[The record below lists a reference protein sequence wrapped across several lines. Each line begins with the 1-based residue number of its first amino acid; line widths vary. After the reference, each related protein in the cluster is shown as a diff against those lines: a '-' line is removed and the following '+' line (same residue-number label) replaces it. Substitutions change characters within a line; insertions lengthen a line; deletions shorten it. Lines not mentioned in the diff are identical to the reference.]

1 MANLEVIHTDK
12 APAAVGPYSQAIKAG
27 GFLYISGQLG
37 LDPKVGKLAEGGIQA
52 QTKQAL
58 ENAKA
63 ILAEAGLTLNDVC
76 KTTCLLDN
84 INDFAAMNE
93 VYAEYFSEH
102 KPARAAFEVAN
113 LPLGGLVEIEMIAL
127 AK

>member
-1 MANLEVIHTDK
+1 MAKLQVIHTDN

-37 LDPKVGKLAEGGIQA
+37 IDPKVGKLVEGGVQA

-63 ILAEAGLTLNDVC
+63 ILEEAGLSLNDVC
-76 KTTCLLDN
+76 KTTCLLDS
-84 INDFAAMNE
+84 ISDFAAMNE
-93 VYAEYFSEH
+93 VYAEYFGEH

-113 LPLGGLVEIEMIAL
+113 LPLAGLVEIEMIAL
-127 AK
+127 DK